1 MKIIERMK
9 NIFAKPEQL
18 PDGFV
23 RNAEYDV
30 VLLYDL
36 FGRMPEIVRAKNGK
50 KYFYFDDMDDEK
62 LAILRKMGFNP
73 RLHKSHMYH
82 PAKYIYRAPIMFD
95 LTNEALAV
103 AGKIKAQKYYS
114 VTSSFPLMWNN
125 IKQDPAYQKYVAV
138 YKSHQKTK

>member
-9 NIFAKPEQL
+9 NVFTKPEPL
-18 PDGFV
+18 PDGFM

-62 LAILRKMGFNP
+62 LAIVRKMGFQP
-73 RLHKSHMYH
+73 RLHKSHKYH

-103 AGKIKAQKYYS
+103 AGKIKKYYF
-114 VTSSFPLMWNN
+114 VTLMWNN
-125 IKQDPAYQKYVAV
+125 IKQDPAYQKYIAV